1 MSLLSF
7 LLYFGMVVVWIILSW
22 LINRGLEKSI
32 RLSLRVI
39 ISLMVSGVI
48 VILFWALFF
57 FD

>member
-1 MSLLSF
+1 MSLSSF

-32 RLSLRVI
+32 SLILRVI